1 MTHLIAIGII
11 LLILSIIVIFWIRG
25 IDYMQENHPEYKGED
40 FLNWGDD
47 AHQRAAAGR
56 DGWDEEDWYPHE
68 TL

>member
-1 MTHLIAIGII
+1 MH
-11 LLILSIIVIFWIRG
+11 
-25 IDYMQENHPEYKGED
+25 ENHSDYKADD